1 MMTRV
6 ERFVP
11 AAVLVVLLM
20 AFLPLWGGGPVV
32 AVGEPLPGT
41 VQGIATYTYVHASAA
56 TTGTTYSDA
65 PLVMSSGLDVSRVG
79 VWQAADLFVTADVE
93 PGGALTAT
101 VQMSPDQE
109 NWADLTYVYPSG
121 SSPVTLTEQ
130 PYQAVLT
137 ADGTRLLRVPIA
149 GEYMRVKLERVGTVT
164 ATVKATLRNN

>member
-1 MMTRV
+1 MTRV
-6 ERFVP
+6 KRFVP
-11 AAVLVVLLM
+11 VLALAALLT
-20 AFLPLWGGGPVV
+20 AALLWLGTSAGVQ

-41 VQGIATYTYVHASAA
+41 VQGIATYTYVNASVA
-56 TTGTTYSDA
+56 TTGTTYSGA
-65 PLVMSSGLDVSRVG
+65 PLAMSSGLDVSRVG
-79 VWQAADLFVTADVE
+79 VWQAADVFVTADVE

-130 PYQAVLT
+130 PYQVVMT